1 MNKSVFSKIAD
12 IFLTVVICFAV
23 IIALLWFV
31 HTFNVFE
38 LPDFIESF
46 FSTEKSSV
54 EKKDE
59 FEENLLKLLE
69 SESYTEGEYKYVTLT
84 SDKALQ
90 LLASISV
97 SSDYFWEVETTV
109 EYDDDAR
116 VQLHKIYKQGNKVR
130 FDTSDESTDFTTII
144 SDVGSITVN
153 NLTGEQVKF
162 SGDTEFTYSRLI
174 NIAAMEHF
182 LDSDNLNVNSIA
194 VVEFEN
200 EKYLYVEIPKNGVSG
215 IDKYF
220 VSLDYGVVMY
230 ASSEI
235 DGNQYFLQKT
245 IRFDCDSIISDTAFE
260 ITDSEK

>member
-1 MNKSVFSKIAD
+1 MNKSVFAKIAD

-38 LPDFIESF
+38 LPDFIDSF
-46 FSTEKSSV
+46 FTTENTSV
-54 EKKDE
+54 EKKDA

-69 SESYTEGEYKYVTLT
+69 SENYTDGEYKYVTLT
-84 SDKALQ
+84 SDRALQ
-90 LLASISV
+90 LLTSVGV

-109 EYDDDAR
+109 EYDDSKR
-116 VQLHKIYKQGNKVR
+116 VQLHKIYKQGNRVR
-130 FDTSDESTDFTTII
+130 FDTTDESTDFTTII
-144 SDVGSITVN
+144 SDAESVTVN
-153 NLTGEQVKF
+153 NNTGELVKF
-162 SGDTEFTYSRLI
+162 SGDTEFTYTNLI

-182 LDSDNLNVNSIA
+182 LASDNLNVNSVA

-200 EKYLYVEIPKNGVSG
+200 EKFLYVEVPKNGVSG

-220 VSLDYGVVMY
+220 VSLNYGIVMY

-235 DGNQYFLQKT
+235 DGEQYFLQKT
-245 IRFDCDSIISDTAFE
+245 VRFDRDSTISNEAFV
-260 ITDSEK
+260 IMNSKT